1 MNSPKERAGVT
12 PRLSV
17 YMMAQNEGNRIR
29 RALESVKDLGD
40 ELFVIDG
47 GSTDDTVAIA
57 REYTPNVLVH
67 KFEGYALQ
75 RQFALSLLQGE
86 WVFAIDADETLSP
99 ELHDAIPR
107 LIAAEDVD
115 AYDFS
120 RRNYV
125 RPGVWMKY
133 GRMYPDYQRRLFRRT
148 IARYGDV
155 VHAGEVPAIT
165 GRVVQLNLDI
175 IHDQTESS
183 VPYSLKKILGF
194 VRAEVRETK
203 RSRSTAYYLF
213 HSVFDPLNVL
223 YKQYVVAQGYRMGFL
238 GVRAACG
245 HALMRGL
252 VALRLA
258 YKREEHAS

>member
-1 MNSPKERAGVT
+1 MKSSKEITRVS

-17 YMMAQNEGNRIR
+17 YLMVQNEGKRIR

-57 REYTPNVLVH
+57 RMYTENVIIH

-99 ELHDAIPR
+99 ELHDAIPK
-107 LIAAEDVD
+107 LITAVDVD

-133 GRMYPDYQRRLFRRT
+133 GRMYPDYQRRLFRRA

-175 IHDQTESS
+175 VHDQTESS
-183 VPYSLKKILGF
+183 VPYNLTKILGF
-194 VRAEVRETK
+194 VRAEVRETRPT
-203 RSRSTAYYLF
+203 RSRAYYLF
-213 HSVFDPLNVL
+213 HSVFDPLNVV
-223 YKQYVVAQGYRMGFL
+223 YKQYVIAQGYRMGFL

-258 YKREEHAS
+258 FKREVRAS